1 MKNFFKTF
9 LAALL
14 ANIVGAG
21 CAVFFVFAGII
32 AMISSLATL
41 GSSFATGSTQ
51 PVELQA
57 NTILKVDLSSL
68 SDIVQED
75 PFASFSKGK
84 KSSTPIALSEAV
96 KAIAL
101 AKNNPNISALY
112 LNVESIDGGLASVD
126 ELRRALLDFKKSKK
140 PIIAYAD
147 YYSQKAY
154 YLASLADHLLL
165 NPQGSIELTGIAAG
179 RTMYKDAMDKLGVK
193 MEVFK
198 VGTFKS
204 AVEPYILNKMSE
216 ENKLQTQEYIDGLW
230 ASIVTG
236 VAEGRKLLPDS
247 IKTFANEGRSFLP
260 ADTFVKMRYVDSLIY
275 RADIKAFLAK
285 KLSKDEKSLRMIS
298 LADMATQSDPVEK
311 FSDNTIKVIF
321 AEGEITDAV
330 QEYWNASVS
339 TIGTGLIDE
348 LNDAR
353 EDENVKAV
361 VLRVNSPGG
370 SAFLSEQIWHAVKS
384 LRSKKPIV
392 VSMGDYAASGGYYIS
407 APANMIVAEANT
419 LTGSIGIFGMIPNA
433 SDLASKIGLNVDVVK
448 TSEFADLGVGM
459 PLRPMNDGQ
468 RALIQRSVEHGY
480 DVFLSR
486 VAEGRNMTKAAVD
499 SVGQGRVWLGKK
511 AINLGLVDKLGG
523 LSVAVQEAGKLAK
536 LQDYHI
542 DYGVTS
548 KNPLME
554 ILESQNP
561 SDEFIAH
568 IRSKMLTDKEREA
581 IRLVKGYTIYTGI
594 QARLPY
600 EFATY

>member
-84 KSSTPIALSEAV
+84 KSSSPIALSEAV